1 MCIVQ
6 TDAKVEKVFTSQ
18 FGAILEYFMPV
29 ARAIAVRCRCRC
41 KFAKYEIFA
50 IVYAIFHIPIFYY
63 YKCVCSLCVSSFLI
77 LFCYLFF
84 APFLR
89 GLSVAQFDANCNG
102 KTESKSNSNHAIM
115 KKTTIST
122 TIKKMK
128 KKRNCIQK
136 VK

>member
-29 ARAIAVRCRCRC
+29 ARAIAVRCRC

-102 KTESKSNSNHAIM
+102 KTESKSNSNHAI
-115 KKTTIST
+115 TIIST
-122 TIKKMK
+122 TIKK
-128 KKRNCIQK
+128 
-136 VK
+136 